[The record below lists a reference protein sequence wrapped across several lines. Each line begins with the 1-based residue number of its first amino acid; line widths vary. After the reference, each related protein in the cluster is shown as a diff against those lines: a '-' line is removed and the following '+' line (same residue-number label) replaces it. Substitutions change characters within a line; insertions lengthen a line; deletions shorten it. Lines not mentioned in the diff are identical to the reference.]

1 MLGKHRRKQVWQPVL
16 SMIVLAL
23 VTLACGET
31 ASREPTATPYPT
43 YTPAFERTEAQVVEV
58 VDGDT
63 IKVEIGGEVY
73 AVRYIGIDCPE
84 TAHPSEPVGWM
95 GPEASAANE
104 ALVGGQT
111 VYLEKDVSETD
122 KYGRLLCYVFLADG
136 TFVNAELV
144 RLGYA
149 QSVTYPPDVRYQ
161 DLFLEMQQEAR
172 EAKRGL
178 WGPTPTPLPL
188 PTATPIPATATTAP
202 AT

>member
-1 MLGKHRRKQVWQPVL
+1 
-16 SMIVLAL
+16 
-23 VTLACGET
+23 
-31 ASREPTATPYPT
+31 
-43 YTPAFERTEAQVVEV
+43 
-58 VDGDT
+58 
-63 IKVEIGGEVY
+63 
-73 AVRYIGIDCPE
+73 
-84 TAHPSEPVGWM
+84 
-95 GPEASAANE
+95 
-104 ALVGGQT
+104 
-111 VYLEKDVSETD
+111 
-122 KYGRLLCYVFLADG
+122 LADG

-178 WGPTPTPLPL
+178 WGPTPTLLPL